1 MLTDSELRDFD
12 YADFDDFWFKTRISL
27 TISEVHGFITGYM
40 CCNKKSTASDRRNLY
55 GELLAAD
62 SENAGRLDDEIVRKL
77 DLLFNT
83 TLENLDEYGDYKF
96 RILMPPDEANINH
109 RMRALRDFC
118 NGFISSLGSMPLDEE
133 ISEILI
139 DMRNIAAVR
148 DEMEGTEE
156 NESDFFQLV
165 EFVRASVFFIFF
177 EATQR
182 K

>member
-1 MLTDSELRDFD
+1 MRDFD
-12 YADFDDFWFKTRISL
+12 YADFHDFWFKTRISL
-27 TISEVHGFITGYM
+27 TISEVHGFIVGYM
-40 CCNKKSTASDRRNLY
+40 CCNKKSTASDRRNFY

-62 SENAGRLDDEIVRKL
+62 FDNAGRLDDEIVRKL
-77 DLLFNT
+77 DILFNA
-83 TLENLDEYGDYKF
+83 TLEDLDEYGDYKF
-96 RILMPPDEANINH
+96 CILMPSDEENINH

-118 NGFISSLGSMPLDEE
+118 NGFISSLGSMSLDEE

-139 DMRNIAAVR
+139 DMRSIAAVR

-177 EATQR
+177 QGTQS